1 MIKVAIIDDHLLFS
15 QSLAA
20 ILQAN
25 YADIT
30 ITMISDQPE
39 NLFSL
44 PEQELPEVILLDVHL
59 NTSLGY
65 GFVEVISKKI
75 PNARVILLSGNMTVY
90 TIQKG
95 LEAGVFGFL
104 SKDTSHE
111 EVWDAIQMV
120 HNECQYVG
128 KSVQKLFTQAIMN
141 RESQLSHREIEI
153 IKYLCKGLTHK
164 EIGDNLFISHRTVE
178 AHRNNILSKL
188 NMESVA
194 ELVSFAVKN
203 GII

>member
-1 MIKVAIIDDHLLFS
+1 
-15 QSLAA
+15 
-20 ILQAN
+20 
-25 YADIT
+25 
-30 ITMISDQPE
+30 
-39 NLFSL
+39 
-44 PEQELPEVILLDVHL
+44 
-59 NTSLGY
+59 
-65 GFVEVISKKI
+65 
-75 PNARVILLSGNMTVY
+75 
-90 TIQKG
+90 
-95 LEAGVFGFL
+95 
-104 SKDTSHE
+104 
-111 EVWDAIQMV
+111 
-120 HNECQYVG
+120 
-128 KSVQKLFTQAIMN
+128 MN